1 MSKSSYFFRIFG
13 VLERVPWWLMKNLMD
28 FPILLLTILSAV
40 ASNEAFGAFLQ
51 IIIDCIAIP
60 AQFAPFFDRTLD
72 FNSKLFLDEFAHFKV
87 IGDKTVTKL
96 RGFHEN
102 KELLRFFI
110 STMNE
115 SFIFQS

>member
-1 MSKSSYFFRIFG
+1 MCNVNAPSNLIIAIRYLSK
-13 VLERVPWWLMKNLMD
+13 
-28 FPILLLTILSAV
+28 
-40 ASNEAFGAFLQ
+40 
-51 IIIDCIAIP
+51 IDVVTKMVGIPTTIP

-115 SFIFQS
+115 

>member
-1 MSKSSYFFRIFG
+1 MSKSSYFFRSFG

-28 FPILLLTILSAV
+28 FPILLLAILSAV
-40 ASNEAFGAFLQ
+40 ASNEAFGAFE
-51 IIIDCIAIP
+51 IGIGCIAIP

-96 RGFHEN
+96 RDFHEN